1 MAFKQY
7 RKGTTFSSGMSFPDH
22 VAFENCTFY
31 AKTTFGEGCMFVNC
45 TFLKC
50 CPKYYTQP
58 NSVVKK
64 SIMVGCSLEYI
75 TIDKETLVDN
85 CTEKERVINQGY
97 SRAGITHGTGQSSDR
112 MENCCLGVTL
122 SPTDVGTFPP
132 CNVNPCD
139 NIRGIQN
146 ESKG

>member
-1 MAFKQY
+1 
-7 RKGTTFSSGMSFPDH
+7 
-22 VAFENCTFY
+22 
-31 AKTTFGEGCMFVNC
+31 MFVNC

-50 CPKYYTQP
+50 CPNYYTQP